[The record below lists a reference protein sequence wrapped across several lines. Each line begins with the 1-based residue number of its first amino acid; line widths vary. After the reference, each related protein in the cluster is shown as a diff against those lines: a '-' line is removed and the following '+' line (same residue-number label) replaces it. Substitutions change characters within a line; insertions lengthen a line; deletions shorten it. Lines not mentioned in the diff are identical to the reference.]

1 MKEKIYIGIDP
12 DLRKLN
18 AAIVSDEK
26 ELLAVFLRRNKEGTD
41 DEAVVNAARA
51 SCRLVEDVIA
61 YLVDIGGVKEI
72 TTIVESQSMQHAIEQ
87 RKRGKKIDLDD
98 IRRTGQVAGCLL
110 GAFSNMSNNLILV
123 QPSLWKGQVPKNI
136 HHARIYGKLGIK
148 PEDDKKMKNIY
159 PCACPNNFQFM
170 YWSKDKT
177 NPGDFADINDS
188 IGLALWGLERRNK

>member
-41 DEAVVNAARA
+41 EMAVANAARA
-51 SCRLVEDVIA
+51 SCRLIEDVIA
-61 YLVDIGGVKEI
+61 FMVTLEGLKEI

-136 HHARIYGKLGIK
+136 HHARIYSKLGIK
-148 PEDDKKMKNIY
+148 PEEDKKIKNLY
-159 PCACPNNFQFM
+159 PYACPDTFKSI
-170 YWSKDKT
+170 YWSKDKI